1 MPTQQQLN
9 KEIEAAYSKHKALL
23 PKKEPK
29 KKYTRIEHLSHVMAW
44 AMLVLTLAGLLLTAL
59 LSSGII

>member
-1 MPTQQQLN
+1 MTNNTKLEN
-9 KEIEAAYSKHKALL
+9 EIEKAYAKQKAML

-29 KKYTRIEHLSHVMAW
+29 KKYTRIEHLSHIMAW
-44 AMLVLTLAGLLLTAL
+44 LMMILMLGSLIFTAL

>member
-9 KEIEAAYSKHKALL
+9 KEIEAAYAKQKAML

-29 KKYTRIEHLSHVMAW
+29 KKYTRIEHLSHIMAW
-44 AMLVLTLAGLLLTAL
+44 LMMILMLGSLIFTAL